1 MTAACW
7 RKTKIMIEILDGL
20 HETINYGNSLGVR
33 VFHNVDYEDYP
44 EHWHTGIEI
53 IMPVTSNYTVIVG
66 EERYVLEPGDIIVIN
81 SGVLHSLAAPPTGER
96 IILQFDAALLY
107 SLREMETMLSLIP
120 TVVYLPEE
128 NEELYHFAKT
138 RLDRIVREDMEKKP
152 FYEALIYA
160 GLIEIFVETGR
171 RYTDKR
177 MQSCNED
184 GKEKGQPPRQKE
196 YLEVIMSSCN
206 YINQHYQENITL
218 EETANISG
226 FSKFHFT
233 RVFKQYMN
241 MTFYEY
247 LNSKR
252 MKRAQELL
260 YATEMN
266 ITEVAMNSGFSS
278 LSAFNRTFKAVNGC
292 SPSEYRNKILLPAH
306 LRK

>member
-1 MTAACW
+1 
-7 RKTKIMIEILDGL
+7 MIEILEGL

-53 IMPVTSNYTVIVG
+53 IMPVTSDYTVIVG
-66 EERYVLEPGDIIVIN
+66 EERYLLHPGDIIILN
-81 SGVLHSLAAPPTGER
+81 SGVLHGLEAPPTGER

-107 SLREMETMLSLIP
+107 TLREMETMLSFVP
-120 TVVYLPEE
+120 AVVHFAQSS
-128 NEELYHFAKT
+128 EELYRFVKE
-138 RLDRIVREDMEKKP
+138 RLDRIVSEDLEKKA
-152 FYEALIYA
+152 FFEAHIYA
-160 GLIEIFVETGR
+160 QLIEIFVEVGR

-177 MQSCNED
+177 MEDYVED
-184 GKEKGQPPRQKE
+184 GREKGQVVRQKE

-260 YATEMN
+260 YSTEMS

-278 LSAFNRTFKAVNGC
+278 LSAFNRTFKTMNGC
-292 SPSEYRNKILLPAH
+292 SPSEYRNKILVTVHPCN
-306 LRK
+306 